1 MQSWKLVHSRIY
13 RFLVKMN
20 KEKKKMS
27 EDDALKATSK
37 RLSELKDVYFSDAAS
52 DVESLEKSRWT

>member
-13 RFLVKMN
+13 NFLMKMN
-20 KEKKKMS
+20 MQKKKMS
-27 EDDALKATSK
+27 EDDAKKATSK
-37 RLSELKDVYFSDAAS
+37 RLSELKEVYFSDAAP